1 MSEVKE
7 IKKRIDFLDYLKA
20 ICVIM
25 VIITHYD
32 WADKDSPFFTMLI
45 NMAVPVFMIIS
56 GYNFAMSNR
65 KKTGGN
71 LKKMYAWEM
80 ICCLGDDTSTA
91 LLKSMLSVGHRI
103 PAKNILLSTGS
114 AKQKVDLLDA
124 AQMLVKHGYKL
135 YATGGSSK
143 FLTEN
148 GIENTRVLWPSEEA
162 EGGAPKALEM
172 LHNHEIDMVVNI
184 PKNLTSSE
192 LSNGYKIRRAAID
205 LNVPLITNSRLASAF
220 IYAFCTTKLE
230 DIDIKA
236 WGEYK

>member
-1 MSEVKE
+1 MSSTGEV
-7 IKKRIDFLDYLKA
+7 
-20 ICVIM
+20 
-25 VIITHYD
+25 
-32 WADKDSPFFTMLI
+32 
-45 NMAVPVFMIIS
+45 
-56 GYNFAMSNR
+56 G
-65 KKTGGN
+65 
-71 LKKMYAWEM
+71 
-80 ICCLGDDTSTA
+80 CLGDDTSQA
-91 LLKSMLSVGHRI
+91 LLKSMLSVGQRI

-114 AKQKVDLLDA
+114 AKQKVDMLDA
-124 AQMLVKHGYKL
+124 AHMLVGHGYKL
-135 YATGGSSK
+135 FATGGTSK

-162 EGGAPKALEM
+162 EGGDAPKALEM

>member
-1 MSEVKE
+1 MTNSF
-7 IKKRIDFLDYLKA
+7 R
-20 ICVIM
+20 C
-25 VIITHYD
+25 
-32 WADKDSPFFTMLI
+32 
-45 NMAVPVFMIIS
+45 
-56 GYNFAMSNR
+56 
-65 KKTGGN
+65 
-71 LKKMYAWEM
+71 
-80 ICCLGDDTSTA
+80 
-91 LLKSMLSVGHRI
+91 
-103 PAKNILLSTGS
+103 

-124 AQMLVKHGYKL
+124 AHMLIDHGYKF
-135 YATGGSSK
+135 YATGGTSK

-148 GIENTRVLWPSEEA
+148 GVENTRVLWPSEEA

-192 LSNGYKIRRAAID
+192 LSNGYKIRRAAIE